1 MHVNEGVRILD
12 STHLARRVVDLAD
25 EKQATD
31 IVLLDLRQVSM
42 LADYFVICTAGS
54 QRQIDAIIDHVLTE
68 AKKEGRL
75 ALHVEGE
82 PSSGWILLDFGDVV
96 LHVFAVEQRE
106 YYRLEDVW
114 QKAAV
119 VLKLQ

>member
-1 MHVNEGVRILD
+1 M
-12 STHLARRVVDLAD
+12 VDLAD

-31 IVLLDLRQVSM
+31 IVLLDLRQVSS

-54 QRQIDAIIDHVLTE
+54 QRQINAIIDHVLTE
-68 AKKEGRL
+68 VKKEGRL

-82 PSSGWILLDFGDVV
+82 PSSGWILLDYGDVV
-96 LHVFAVEQRE
+96 LHVLAEEQRE

-114 QKAAV
+114 NKAVV

>member
-1 MHVNEGVRILD
+1 M
-12 STHLARRVVDLAD
+12 VDLAD
-25 EKQATD
+25 EKQASN
-31 IVLLDLRQVSM
+31 IVLLDLRQVSL

-54 QRQIDAIIDHVLTE
+54 QRQINAIIDHVLTE
-68 AKKEGRL
+68 VKKEGQL

-82 PSSGWILLDFGDVV
+82 PSSGWILLDYGDVV
-96 LHVFAVEQRE
+96 LHVLAEEQRE

-114 QKAAV
+114 NKAVV